1 MKREEDL
8 ISILLKETYG
18 QISQQSSGEEV
29 SLSEYF
35 QKKQSASEGLVVC
48 KLCFY
53 SQFARIDFGSEFLD
67 IPYGLG
73 LIEKEAFESRVGFR
87 PVPISDFTW
96 MKILTERF
104 SKRISWMAYSHDE
117 AKVFFLTREE
127 AEELN
132 EDINNE
138 VKIAA

>member
-35 QKKQSASEGLVVC
+35 QKKQSASEGLV
-48 KLCFY
+48 
-53 SQFARIDFGSEFLD
+53 GSEFLD

>member
-18 QISQQSSGEEV
+18 QISQESSTEGV

-48 KLCFY
+48 ELSFY
-53 SQFARIDFGSEFLD
+53 SQFARINFGPDFLD

-73 LIEKEAFESRVGFR
+73 LIEKESFESGAGFR

-96 MKILTERF
+96 MNILTDRF
-104 SKRISWMAYSHDE
+104 SKRISWMAYSRNED
-117 AKVFFLTREE
+117 KVFFLTREE
-127 AEELN
+127 AEELSN
-132 EDINNE
+132 DINNE